1 MLRVK
6 LSNALKVSM
15 KAQDKLTLG
24 TVRLILAS
32 IKDQDIAARSSG
44 NLEGI
49 SDFQVLALL
58 QTMVKQRH
66 ESIRL
71 YEEGER
77 IELAAQEKN
86 EIKVIRR
93 FMPAQIGDG
102 ELETVVKQ
110 AIQESNAKELKD
122 IGKTMGFLKANY
134 PGRIDFS
141 KASTMIRDIL
151 SS

>member
-1 MLRVK
+1 MRVK

-49 SDFQVLALL
+49 SDFQVLTLL

-122 IGKTMGFLKANY
+122 IGKTMGFLKENY

>member
-1 MLRVK
+1 MRVE
-6 LSNALKVSM
+6 LSNALKVAM

-49 SDFQVLALL
+49 SDYQVLALL

-77 IELAAQEKN
+77 LELAAQERN

-93 FMPAQIGDG
+93 FMPAQIGDE
-102 ELETVVKQ
+102 ELGTVVKQ
-110 AIQESNAKELKD
+110 AIQESDAKELKD
-122 IGKTMGFLKANY
+122 IGKTMEFLKENY

-141 KASTMIRDIL
+141 KASALIRDVL

>member
-1 MLRVK
+1 MLRVE
-6 LSNALKVSM
+6 LSNALKVAM

-24 TVRLILAS
+24 TIRLILAS
-32 IKDQDIAARSSG
+32 IKDQDIAARSNG

-77 IELAAQEKN
+77 LELAAQERN

-93 FMPAQIGDG
+93 FTPAQIGDE
-102 ELETVVKQ
+102 ELETIVKQ
-110 AIQESNAKELKD
+110 AIQESDAKELKD
-122 IGKTMGFLKANY
+122 IGKTMGFLKENY
-134 PGRIDFS
+134 PGRIDLS
-141 KASTMIRDIL
+141 KASAMIRDVL